1 MRLLRQDLSFK
12 DYMILQVLQ
21 QNHSFTPNKIGRHV
35 GLSAETVRSRIYK
48 MKQGGVLRANRE
60 IEVPLLGKR
69 MQTELEAV
77 YIPQHLG
84 LLRQH
89 VLFHNVP
96 NARSLNALLS
106 FCEAHPYTHYR
117 AVAYGNGTTL
127 YAQFDIPPKIMD
139 EMEHLYQVLE
149 EAQLFDY
156 FQILKT
162 DFVGK
167 SEVDLAKWDY
177 RNKEWLLGDGN
188 AFPRT
193 LSIIDLWEKFL
204 MEGKVSPIEKVRPA
218 MHSKMDPLDMLLLR
232 EITVNA
238 KASVK
243 FLSQIYNKDMGT
255 ISRRLKALRENVAL
269 GSILYYDPSLFD
281 IEYYQLIIG
290 EFSPGSDLS
299 AESLLSFLKSGDLPF
314 ESTVAIDGKW
324 FMWYISSPASLASSF
339 TDFIWQN
346 VASFQV
352 FQLNL
357 SKARTYYFYHENYKG
372 NKEWRTDTE
381 WIFND
386 PLDAIGLLA
395 KA

>member
-21 QNHSFTPNKIGRHV
+21 QNHSFTPNKIGKHV
-35 GLSAETVRSRIYK
+35 GLSAETVRSRIYR
-48 MKQGGVLRANRE
+48 MKQGGVLRADRE

-69 MQTELEAV
+69 IQTELEAI

-96 NARSLNALLS
+96 NARSLNALLA

-117 AVAYGNGTTL
+117 AVAYGNGTML
-127 YAQFDIPPKIMD
+127 YAQFDIPPEISR
-139 EMEHLYQVLE
+139 EMQRLYQILE
-149 EAQLFDY
+149 DAQLFDY

-162 DFVGK
+162 EFVGK
-167 SEVDLAKWDY
+167 SKVDLAKWDY
-177 RNKEWLLGDGN
+177 RNKEWLLNEGN
-188 AFPRT
+188 SFPRKF
-193 LSIIDLWEKFL
+193 SIIDLWEKFL
-204 MEGKVSPIEKVRPA
+204 REGKISPIEKVQPRIQ
-218 MHSKMDPLDMLLLR
+218 SKMDSLDMLLLR

-238 KASVK
+238 KISVK
-243 FLSQIYNKDMGT
+243 FLSQVYQKDMGT
-255 ISRRLKALRENVAL
+255 ISRRLKALREKVAL

-290 EFSPGSDLS
+290 KFSPGNDFS
-299 AESLLSFLKSGDLPF
+299 AESLLSFLKSGYLPF
-314 ESTVAIDGKW
+314 ESTVAIDGDL

-346 VASFQV
+346 AASFQV

-357 SKARTYYFYHENYKG
+357 SRARTYYFYHENYKG
-372 NKEWRTDTE
+372 NKEWRTDADWVLNE
-381 WIFND
+381 

-395 KA
+395 KV